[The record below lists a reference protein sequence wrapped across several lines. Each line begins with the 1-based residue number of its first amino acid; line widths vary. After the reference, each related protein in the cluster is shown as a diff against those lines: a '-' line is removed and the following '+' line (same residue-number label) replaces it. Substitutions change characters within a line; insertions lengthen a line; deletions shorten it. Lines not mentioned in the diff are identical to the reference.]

1 MNGDEVAAALNAR
14 GLPGVRF
21 AGQLFIP
28 IAGLYS
34 GQRCG
39 GVSIKITDRFK
50 VRSMRMG
57 LEIAAI
63 LLKLYPKQFEIS
75 KMIELVGNADTVQ
88 QLLSGVPTEKIV
100 ASWSESLT
108 AFDQVRRKYFLYK

>member
-1 MNGDEVAAALNAR
+1 GGGGVGAAVDLWK
-14 GLPGVRF
+14 LPGVRF
-21 AGQLFIP
+21 AGQPCIP

-39 GVSIKITDRFK
+39 GVSVKITARFK

-57 LEIAAI
+57 LEIAGI
-63 LLKLYPKQFEIS
+63 LEKLYPKQFEIS
-75 KMIELVGNADTVQ
+75 KMIELVGNADTMQ
-88 QLLSGVPTEKIV
+88 QLRSGVPPEKIV

-108 AFDQVRRKYFLYK
+108 AFDQIRRKYFLYK